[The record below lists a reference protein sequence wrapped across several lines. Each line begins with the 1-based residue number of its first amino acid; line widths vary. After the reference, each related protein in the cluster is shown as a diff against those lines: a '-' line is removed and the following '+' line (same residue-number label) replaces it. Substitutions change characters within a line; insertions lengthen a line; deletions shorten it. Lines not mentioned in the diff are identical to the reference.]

1 MLRASIGRFIIA
13 VLAGYAANAV
23 LVAATEQL
31 LPRLIP
37 SPDYFVADL
46 ITQCLYEVA
55 GGYLC
60 CLIVKR
66 SERWIAVVGLVGL
79 GLLIGTISLIT
90 SWKAEPHWYGIAL
103 LSVWAPCVWI
113 GSALERWVTDRK
125 SSAL

>member
-1 MLRASIGRFIIA
+1 MLLASIGRFILA
-13 VLAGYAANAV
+13 VLAGYTGNAV
-23 LVAATEQL
+23 LVAASEQL

-37 SPDYFVADL
+37 NPDYFVADL

-60 CLIVKR
+60 CLIAKR

-79 GLLIGTISLIT
+79 GLLVGTISLVT

-103 LSVWAPCVWI
+103 LSVWVPCV
-113 GSALERWVTDRK
+113 
-125 SSAL
+125 